1 MRFKSPKLV
10 LVLILFLALFLR
22 FVNISQYP
30 MYGDELT
37 LAYDGYSILK
47 TGFDQTGAYL
57 PFTFKMAGGHPP
69 AYVYFSMPF
78 IAIFGATDIGIRLL
92 SVISGMGI
100 VLLIYLLGRKLVN
113 EKTGLFAAGLV
124 ALSPWDI
131 HLSRIGF
138 ETHFALFL
146 TTLGVYLFLKA
157 KDKHLMLVFS
167 ALSFGVAIHTYST
180 YKLTVPLLILILL
193 WFIKYDIKEWFRKT
207 KISYTISASF
217 LIGISFILIITQAL
231 FSSSETRF
239 LQINV
244 FNQPEVKNQVAQ
256 KVNIE
261 RTFTDVPFNFSE
273 LFHNKVLEFMYL
285 IKSNYLEHFSTE
297 FLFLK
302 GDGNPRHNGAG
313 VGELY
318 IIEAIFLL
326 LGVIYL
332 SKTNFRVLKFLILWL
347 LVAPIP
353 TSLISGPH
361 VLRSSLMFSPLI
373 LLSGVGFYSLWEVLR
388 VRKLMWLRGVVLI
401 ILLFEFIIFAERHY
415 FLSAN
420 LYNKFFS
427 YSAKAASEYAVMN
440 KNNFDYILMSD
451 KIDSLEIGYPV
462 YAKADPQT
470 VIAENRKRSGLNG
483 VNFKKIENVYIG
495 YISPS
500 ELEQFSKSLRGS
512 VLYLGPG
519 EDIYSL
525 ADFEVINAPDN
536 SAAVVIKR
544 Y

>member
-1 MRFKSPKLV
+1 MRFKFPKLV

-69 AYVYFSMPF
+69 AYVYFSIPF
-78 IAIFGATDIGIRLL
+78 IAIFGPTEIGIRLL
-92 SVISGMGI
+92 SVILGVVI
-100 VLLIYLLGRKLVN
+100 VLLIYLIGRKFVN
-113 EKTGLFAAGLV
+113 EKAGLFAAGLA

-146 TTLGVYLFLKA
+146 TTLGAYLFIKA
-157 KDKHLMLVFS
+157 KEKPILLVLS
-167 ALSFGVAIHTYST
+167 ALSFGIGIHTYST
-180 YKLTVPLLILILL
+180 YKMTVPILILVLL
-193 WFIKYDIKEWFRKT
+193 WFVGLNRVWVTKERFKYT
-207 KISYTISASF
+207 LSAGVLILFSF
-217 LIGISFILIITQAL
+217 GLILTQAL
-231 FSSSETRF
+231 FSNAETRF

-244 FNQPEVKNQVAQ
+244 FNQPEIKNQVAQ

-285 IKSNYLEHFSTE
+285 IKSNYLEHFSME

-313 VGELY
+313 LGELY
-318 IIEAIFLL
+318 IIEAIFLF

-347 LVAPIP
+347 LIAPIP

-361 VLRSSLMFSPLI
+361 ALRSSLMLSPLI
-373 LLSGVGFYSLWEVLR
+373 LLSGVGFYSLWEVLK
-388 VRKLMWLRGVVLI
+388 VRKLMWLKGVVLV

-415 FLSAN
+415 FISAN

-427 YSAKAASEYAVMN
+427 YSARAASEYAVMN
-440 KNNFDYILMSD
+440 KNNFDYILISD

-462 YAKADPQT
+462 YAKSDPQT
-470 VIAENRKRSGLNG
+470 VISENRRRSGLNG
-483 VNFKKIENVYIG
+483 INFKKIENVYIG
-495 YISPS
+495 FINPFEIES
-500 ELEQFSKSLRGS
+500 FSKTLGGK

-519 EDIYSL
+519 EDINTIK
-525 ADFEVINAPDN
+525 DFEVINAPDN